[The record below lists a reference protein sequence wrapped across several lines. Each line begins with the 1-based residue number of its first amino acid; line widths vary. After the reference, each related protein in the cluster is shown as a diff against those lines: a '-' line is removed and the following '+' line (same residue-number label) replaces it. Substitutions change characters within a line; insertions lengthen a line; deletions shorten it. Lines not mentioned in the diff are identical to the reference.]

1 MIVKITKGTG
11 FRGAVD
17 YVAGK
22 PLSRRVGGTM
32 AGETP
37 RQLAAEAGFFQR
49 LRPALKKKSFT
60 SLCLCIPT
68 RKRRPMRSGTRS
80 VRTSWR
86 RWDSTT
92 LPTFLT
98 GIQTPGTLTSTSW
111 DSESQRTARRLAT
124 QMTIDALRRQLEI
137 SSGGLDSVPSRR
149 RGKATGEA
157 A

>member
-11 FRGAVD
+11 FRGAVE

-37 RQLAAEAGFFQR
+37 RELAAEAAFFQR

-68 RKRRPMRSGTRS
+68 RRRRATRNGMRSA
-80 VRTSWR
+80 RTSWR
-86 RWDSTT
+86 KWVSAAP
-92 LPTFLT
+92 PTFLT
-98 GIQTPGTLTSTSW
+98 GIQTPGTLMFTSSAF
-111 DSESQRTARRLAT
+111 ELPRTARRSAWH
-124 QMTIDALRRQLEI
+124 MTIDALRRQRET
-137 SSGGLDSVPSRR
+137 SSGGLDSMPSHR
-149 RGKATGEA
+149 
-157 A
+157 

>member
-1 MIVKITKGTG
+1 MIVKISKGTG
-11 FRGAVD
+11 FRGAVE

-37 RQLAAEAGFFQR
+37 RQLAAEAAFFQR

-60 SLCLCIPT
+60 SPCPCIP
-68 RKRRPMRSGTRS
+68 MRTNRVMRNGMRS

-86 RWDSTT
+86 KWVSTAR
-92 LPTFLT
+92 PTFLT

-111 DSESQRTARRLAT
+111 VSELNRMAQRSAM
-124 QMTIDALRRQLEI
+124 QMTIDALRRQRET
-137 SSGGLDSVPSRR
+137 SSGGLDSEPSH
-149 RGKATGEA
+149 RGAKAKGESA
-157 A
+157 